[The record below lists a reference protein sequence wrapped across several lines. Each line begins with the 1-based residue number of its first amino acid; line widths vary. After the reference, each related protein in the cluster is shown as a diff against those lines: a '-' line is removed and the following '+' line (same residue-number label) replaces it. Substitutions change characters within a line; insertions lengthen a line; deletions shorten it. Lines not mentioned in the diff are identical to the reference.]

1 MKGRKEGRR
10 ERIRKRRMEYE
21 GVLKEKIPMNEG
33 GKEEKRENRKK
44 MEGRQCWI
52 GGRKECR
59 IKREEGGRG

>member
-1 MKGRKEGRR
+1 MNERKEGRR

-44 MEGRQCWI
+44 WKEGSV
-52 GGRKECR
+52 GL
-59 IKREEGGRG
+59 EEGKNAG